1 MQDPFYVVKEEVQ
14 QSVNGAKTL
23 FARWEELLEHS
34 NTAQD
39 EEFKFTGTELKTV
52 IRSIEWDLQDL
63 EETIRIVQNNRAKFQ
78 IEEAEVATRQAFVQ
92 EVKNT
97 IANMKTKMN
106 SAQTQAKMERD
117 KRKVVEHSTK
127 PSRGKERNQRSMLE
141 DAIHQENENFFQQ
154 QRLQQM
160 RLREEEDM
168 ELDEL
173 HAGVEK
179 LEEIGITINDEL
191 TAQESLIKRLGDE
204 VDNTNSKILFGIKK
218 LSTLI
223 DQSSGSSALCPV
235 LSFLSSPRLSVSS
248 NNLLLLLLNTD
259 RTSWLIIFVLMVLLV
274 LLLIAVIYL

>member
-39 EEFKFTGTELKTV
+39 EEFKFTGTELKTP
-52 IRSIEWDLQDL
+52 
-63 EETIRIVQNNRAKFQ
+63 RIVQNNRAKFQ

-223 DQSSGSSALCPV
+223 DQSS
-235 LSFLSSPRLSVSS
+235 
-248 NNLLLLLLNTD
+248 D